1 MSLAFLSLLLQCFI
15 SLRCC
20 PKQKSVLLLPG
31 ATGDPQPIAKKGTR
45 WASPPLDFTESSA
58 PCTKVSNALCVPLYQ
73 GLVTFGH
80 RKQSCLLPS
89 SDSCEDRRSAC
100 SLLGIASLRTG
111 EKTDGTHSCV
121 AFFLGCGQAQ
131 PAWRAQMQ
139 EGSLEEEVLQKMS
152 HFLV

>member
-1 MSLAFLSLLLQCFI
+1 M
-15 SLRCC
+15 
-20 PKQKSVLLLPG
+20 
-31 ATGDPQPIAKKGTR
+31 
-45 WASPPLDFTESSA
+45 
-58 PCTKVSNALCVPLYQ
+58 
-73 GLVTFGH
+73 GH

-111 EKTDGTHSCV
+111 EKMDGTHCCV
-121 AFFLGCGQAQ
+121 AFFCVMWTSSSFGEQRGALLSTGCPALPCLVSLSLWVSSVR

-139 EGSLEEEVLQKMS
+139 EGSLEEDVLQKMS